1 MNFHSHPDFTYNP
14 GVLICFK
21 IERDSAMIECKA
33 YNILLSRIRFWKLAT
48 TTYREVNAFLF
59 VGAKVFVPVL
69 SAIVAGN
76 LAMAVRGNP
85 IVSNEFMFWASVAIL
100 VLSSLDTFL
109 NPREKKSVA
118 FETNIDLC
126 ALQEELMIAAED
138 TETPELFRERLET
151 ASKKLQEILDRY
163 RKRGW
168 AIDQTR
174 LPRTVFHG
182 AAPA

>member
-118 FETNIDLC
+118 FETNWP
-126 ALQEELMIAAED
+126 APGSED
-138 TETPELFRERLET
+138 TELGVLMELEVR
-151 ASKKLQEILDRY
+151 
-163 RKRGW
+163 
-168 AIDQTR
+168 
-174 LPRTVFHG
+174 HG
-182 AAPA
+182 EAEVYAGVQA